1 MSVIYIFAW
10 DLDAVCILGVS
21 RLMMW
26 LTARQLILR
35 EIKKYQ
41 FFYKE
46 MYWCIS
52 LPIEWSST
60 VSTFPFKILLQY
72 YWQMQCNCPPPPP
85 IFFHPVCICGW
96 DNNPKSLCAFK
107 LLKISK
113 QNTVWQNIDSEVF
126 LIFIE
131 YTEPA
136 AINKSKRLIKYLKTL
151 NRTTK
156 KRGLL

>member
-1 MSVIYIFAW
+1 MYFFTYRVVLYS
-10 DLDAVCILGVS
+10 
-21 RLMMW
+21 
-26 LTARQLILR
+26 
-35 EIKKYQ
+35 KYLSFQ
-41 FFYKE
+41 N
-46 MYWCIS
+46 ITS
-52 LPIEWSST
+52 
-60 VSTFPFKILLQY
+60 ILLADA
-72 YWQMQCNCPPPPP
+72 MQLPPPPP